1 MFLIWISY
9 ELLQAQK
16 WWDFQPETPLSLI
29 PLCCF
34 RLLIRQTQN
43 SFLVCD
49 GSDFV
54 VQFMLKFIFTYLLQ
68 FNIWLHHLLLLTFSF
83 FFHIYAN
90 MKNVLIVCS
99 LDWKIYSLCALLTDI
114 DSPGSSILEGSSH
127 HVLNL
132 TWRYM
137 LNWKRSLLWSIW
149 RNLSRF
155 SSLRSV

>member
-83 FFHIYAN
+83 FFPYLCKYEKCTHCVLSWL
-90 MKNVLIVCS
+90 KNILIVCS
-99 LDWKIYSLCALLTDI
+99 LDWYWFTWQFNFRGIISSCFEPYLAVYVELEEKSLMEH
-114 DSPGSSILEGSSH
+114 LEKL
-127 HVLNL
+127 VQ
-132 TWRYM
+132 
-137 LNWKRSLLWSIW
+137 
-149 RNLSRF
+149 
-155 SSLRSV
+155 V